1 MPGWPSSVQP
11 ASAAARSNTLLACP
25 PKAHALSCSVRPALQ
40 VSAWLWSSIWF
51 VGGVPGAYILW

>member
-1 MPGWPSSVQP
+1 MPGCPVP
-11 ASAAARSNTLLACP
+11 ASAAAHSNTLLARP
-25 PKAHALSCSVRPALQ
+25 PKAHALSCSVPPALQ